1 MLFVFIIIVVIANV
15 DVVKFEEEVFC
26 LRNDDCRLLS
36 LACCCSNRRISK
48 KITFCFPPVEIHL
61 PRYNHRKSMDEA
73 AV

>member
-1 MLFVFIIIVVIANV
+1 MLFVVIIVIIAKV
-15 DVVKFEEEVFC
+15 DVVKFQEEAFR

-36 LACCCSNRRISK
+36 LACCCLNQRISE

-61 PRYNHRKSMDEA
+61 PRYNHGKSMDEA